1 MLRLHASL
9 AVIRVLVRRDL
20 LRFVRQPAR
29 IGAAIGTPLVL
40 WFFLASGVGRSFQPE
55 ALDISY
61 GAFLF
66 PAVLTLV
73 AVFSAIFAAISII
86 EDRNEGWLQA
96 VLAGP
101 APFGAVALGRILG
114 GAIVAWLQAA
124 ILLPIAWFTDLAPS
138 VLDLLLTAAIL
149 FVTCVGTSALGVYFA
164 WKSPT
169 SAAFHAVMNLVFMPM
184 WLLSGA
190 FFPAD
195 AAHAWLAWCM
205 RLNPLAWA
213 TDALRT
219 ALQDHAFDGWSIGG
233 VIGATAVMLL
243 IAQSKRLTAGR

>member
-1 MLRLHASL
+1 MTSLHASI
-9 AVIRVLVRRDL
+9 AVVRVLVRREV
-20 LRFVRQPAR
+20 LRFLRQPAR

-40 WFFLASGVGRSFQPE
+40 WFFLASGIGRQFQPE
-55 ALDISY
+55 SLDISY

-101 APFGAVALGRILG
+101 APFGAVAFGRVLG

-124 ILLPIAWFTDLAPS
+124 ILLPMACFTDLAPGFGA
-138 VLDLLLTAAIL
+138 LLLTAGLL
-149 FVTCVGTSALGVYFA
+149 FLTCLGTSALGVYFA
-164 WKSPT
+164 WRSPN

-190 FFPAD
+190 FFPAE
-195 AAHAWLAWCM
+195 AAQTWLSWCM

-219 ALQDHAFDGWSIGG
+219 ALELHTLDLWSTLG
-233 VIGATAVMLL
+233 VVGAAAVMIV
-243 IAQSKRLTAGR
+243 IASRRRVSM